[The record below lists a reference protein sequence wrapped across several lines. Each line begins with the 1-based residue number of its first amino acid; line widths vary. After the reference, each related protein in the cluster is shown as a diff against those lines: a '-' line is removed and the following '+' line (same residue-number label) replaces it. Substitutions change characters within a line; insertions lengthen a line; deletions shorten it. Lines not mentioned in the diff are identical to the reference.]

1 MNERD
6 RELSTAVEDLAE
18 TLKRLRE
25 EIDEPPRG
33 PLGVPRPPTP
43 GELLRFTEQY
53 TIPTLIALLESA
65 IRTLEL
71 LGAAIRLADGRQ
83 LGEAK
88 SGRLAAGSR
97 ATLSALD
104 DALAEIQAT
113 VEGGEPS
120 NPELRRMLEQAREL
134 RAEVDERLA
143 AAGADADAE
152 TGQRFDAAGEESEH
166 RPKRTTIGV
175 TDAERS
181 TPEDTGVDVDAE
193 LASIKREV
201 DGRTDENDRNPNDD
215 ADGIEGENEESDGRP
230 GDEQ

>member
-1 MNERD
+1 MGRARIGGMNERD
-6 RELSTAVEDLAE
+6 RELTTAVEDLTG
-18 TLKRLRE
+18 TLKRLRAE
-25 EIDEPPRG
+25 LDDPPRG

-83 LGEAK
+83 LDSAK
-88 SGRLAAGSR
+88 SGRLASRSR

-104 DALAEIQAT
+104 DVLVEIQSA

-143 AAGADADAE
+143 AASAE
-152 TGQRFDAAGEESEH
+152 SQGRFDSDDRDKEPQPG
-166 RPKRTTIGV
+166 RTTIDVAG
-175 TDAERS
+175 AEQPAR
-181 TPEDTGVDVDAE
+181 ENTGIDVDAE

-201 DGRTDENDRNPNDD
+201 DAKTEGNDEAVDSIDD
-215 ADGIEGENEESDGRP
+215 DQEENENGNER
-230 GDEQ
+230 